1 LNLNRKALAKALEN
15 SFLIVAALWLGY
27 WFSIATSM
35 IKSEPEIRVALM
47 ALLTFVILVPLAYF
61 VEDYVTRLDK

>member
-1 LNLNRKALAKALEN
+1 LNRKALAKALEN

-35 IKSEPEIRVALM
+35 IKSQPEVRVTLM
-47 ALLTFVILVPLAYF
+47 ALVTFVVLVPLAYL
-61 VEDYVTRLDK
+61 VEDYVTRLDKP